1 MNPNDQLIFDETE
14 HLFIRPLAGGDAA
27 VLLDFYR
34 HNRNYFAEWEP
45 LRDEAFYTLE
55 GMQAFIAA
63 GERDERGIYSEQYR
77 FARERFIV
85 EV

>member
-1 MNPNDQLIFDETE
+1 MLAFRAYGFDSCPMGGFDEIKMKQLLGLNE
-14 HLFIRPLAGGDAA
+14 HQYICM
-27 VLLDFYR
+27 V
-34 HNRNYFAEWEP
+34 
-45 LRDEAFYTLE
+45 
-55 GMQAFIAA
+55 IAA